1 MKKAEFKEK
10 MKQLKKPRSK
20 PIPSKIFKSK
30 KQYKR
35 IKKVDPE

>member
-1 MKKAEFKEK
+1 MKLKEFKQN

-30 KQYKR
+30 KNYKR
-35 IKKVDPE
+35 IKKVDQE